1 MSSNLPSCVI
11 EPLVESTNLFLNN
24 NENFGLAFF
33 ADKHSYLIKKLDK
46 HLEIKIFRN
55 GIFIL
60 NKLTGHVYFQSVHN
74 KEIKKLE
81 NFGMIFDKEI
91 HLLKFT
97 IEDPIKQII
106 TKYSNYFAM
115 ISKSGNAYLF
125 SLDNDLKQGLIPKY
139 LFEDEKIVQIACG
152 GVHVL
157 YLTENNTLFGTGSDY
172 DGSLSSYNEFGL
184 FHGTT
189 NEFGV
194 LKCNV
199 EALKGKKI
207 KQIAATYNC
216 SFALTVDNELYSC
229 GSCTYAVN
237 GQPKEMQNCLF
248 FTKVKDNV
256 ELVIAGY
263 FFAAIKTLNGEYY
276 IFGYNNCNQFGRV
289 DSDLMVGNKIYGTTT
304 KLNTFNIHDIEQ
316 LECGGYHSII
326 VSKSNDVYFSGN
338 SHCNVFPDCFEFTKI
353 DFSKYITNWNN
364 VQKSSK
370 IKVETGYDFTLI
382 YNENHKKNIF
392 NFNNAY
398 KISDITIHF

>member
-237 GQPKEMQNCLF
+237 
-248 FTKVKDNV
+248 
-256 ELVIAGY
+256 
-263 FFAAIKTLNGEYY
+263 
-276 IFGYNNCNQFGRV
+276 
-289 DSDLMVGNKIYGTTT
+289 
-304 KLNTFNIHDIEQ
+304 
-316 LECGGYHSII
+316 ECGGYHSII

>member
-24 NENFGLAFF
+24 NENFLLAFF
-33 ADKHSYLIKKLDK
+33 ADKQSYLIKKLDK
-46 HLEIKIFRN
+46 NLEIKVLRN

-60 NKLTGHVYFQSVHN
+60 NKLTGHVYFQSVYN

-125 SLDNDLKQGLIPKY
+125 SLLDNDVKQGLIPKY

-157 YLTENNTLFGTGSDY
+157 FLTENNKLFGTG
-172 DGSLSSYNEFGL
+172 G
-184 FHGTT
+184 
-189 NEFGV
+189 
-194 LKCNV
+194 
-199 EALKGKKI
+199 
-207 KQIAATYNC
+207 
-216 SFALTVDNELYSC
+216 EL
-229 GSCTYAVN
+229 
-237 GQPKEMQNCLF
+237 
-248 FTKVKDNV
+248 
-256 ELVIAGY
+256 
-263 FFAAIKTLNGEYY
+263 
-276 IFGYNNCNQFGRV
+276 

-304 KLNTFNIHDIEQ
+304 KLTTFNIHDIEQ

-326 VSKSNDVYFSGN
+326 VSKSNDVYFSGS
-338 SHCNVFPDCFEFTKI
+338 SHCSAIPSSKEYTKI
-353 DFSKYITNWNN
+353 NFSEYISNWNN
-364 VQKSSK
+364 IQNSTK
-370 IKVETGYDFTLI
+370 IKVETGFDFTLI

-392 NFNNAY
+392 NFNKAY
-398 KISDITIHF
+398 KISDITFHF